1 MGLDMYLTAKRYL
14 WSHSEQD
21 KEIAK
26 RIADLVEVEP
36 DFDSKFRGAS
46 FCPKEVAIDAMYW
59 RKANMIH
66 QWIVDN
72 IQEGEDDCKEYYVPR
87 EDLETLLANCVNAL
101 TNRDGDILPPSSGF
115 FFGSTEIN
123 EYYWQD
129 LEDTVKGLEKALSLS
144 DEWEFA
150 YRASW

>member
-36 DFDSKFRGAS
+36 DFESKFRGAS
-46 FCPKEVAIDAMYW
+46 FCPKEVSIDAMYW

-115 FFGSTEIN
+115 FFGSTAID

>member
-36 DFDSKFRGAS
+36 DFGSKFRGAS
-46 FCPKEVAIDAMYW
+46 FCPKEISIEAMYW

-72 IQEGEDDCKEYYVPR
+72 VQDGEDNCQEYYVQR
-87 EDLETLLANCVNAL
+87 EDLETLLAECVNAL

-115 FFGSTEIN
+115 FFGSTEID

-144 DEWEFA
+144 DDWAF
-150 YRASW
+150 YYQASW

>member
-115 FFGSTEIN
+115 FFGSTEI
-123 EYYWQD
+123 
-129 LEDTVKGLEKALSLS
+129 DTVKGLEKVLSLS
-144 DEWEFA
+144 DDWSF
-150 YRASW
+150 YYQASW